1 MSMIIAYIIGF
12 CITFVLGAIYNRQC
26 KVENEIPVGSAV
38 IASLI
43 WPVTLA
49 ALIIAVFYDLL
60 GKIFNLISKK

>member
-1 MSMIIAYIIGF
+1 MITAYIIGF
-12 CITFVLGAIYNRQC
+12 FITFVLGAIYNRRC

-49 ALIIAVFYDLL
+49 ALVIAALYDML
-60 GKIFNLISKK
+60 GKVFNSISKK